1 MGFAHLHV
9 HTAYSLLD
17 GAARIGNVISQAKAM
32 GQDAIAITD
41 HGVMYGV
48 VDFYLAAKQAGIK
61 PILGCEVYTA
71 PRSRTDKEHGLDS
84 RPGHLILLA
93 KNETGYRNLMAL
105 CSRGFTEGYY
115 YKPRV
120 DFELLEQYHEGLVC
134 LSACLNGDVPRALL
148 EAGYPAAKQAAER
161 YIAIFGKEDY
171 YLEIQNHGLPEEET
185 VRRGLAKL
193 ACELGLKLV
202 CTNDVHYAE
211 QADALMQDV
220 LTCIQTGK
228 KLTDSDRLKFSNDEF
243 YLKSEAQMR
252 ELFAQ
257 FPGAADNTAEI
268 AEKCNVEL
276 DFSHRYLP
284 KFTAKGVTDNAAY
297 LRRLCMKG
305 LKKKYGTVTGQLESR
320 LAYELDTISSMGF
333 VDYFLIVWDF
343 IRYAKGHGIAVGP
356 GRGSAA
362 GSLTAYALDIT
373 EVDPIAH
380 DLLFERFLNPERV
393 SMPDIDI
400 DFCYVRRDEVIDYV
414 TRKYGAD
421 RVAHIA
427 TFGTM
432 AARAAIRDVGRVLDV
447 PYAEVDA
454 AAKAVP
460 GVLHVTLSQALEQS
474 RELRHMYDTNG
485 NVHQMLDIAMQL
497 EGFPR
502 HVSTHAAGIV
512 ITDGPLFDYVPVLT
526 GDNGLLTQYPMGTLE
541 QLGLLK
547 MDFLGL
553 RNLTVIQDTVN
564 LIRKDNPAFDAS
576 ELDKEDADTFA
587 LIGRGDT
594 EGLFQLESRGMKR
607 FLRQLKPQ
615 KLEDIIAAISLYR
628 PGPMDQIPLYLKN
641 RENPAGIT
649 YRHEKLR
656 PILEQTF
663 GTVVYQEQVM
673 AIVRDLAGYS
683 LGRADLVRR
692 MMSKKKYDQM
702 QKEKEVFL
710 RGCEKNGVDRAVAE
724 AIFAEL
730 TDFANYAFNKSH
742 AAAYAV
748 VAYRTAYLKCHYPTQ
763 FLASLLKSLLGSSSA
778 VARYIDDFS
787 KYGIRLLP
795 PDVNK
800 SYAAFTAE
808 GKHVRFGLSA
818 LKNVGYAFPDAIAAE
833 REKNGL
839 FASFPEFIDRMAGK
853 ELNKRVMEVLIQCGT
868 FDSLHGNRRA
878 LMLCFEKLI
887 DRANERVRE
896 RAAGQVSFFGEL
908 GGGQAAMPPAEGVPE
923 GIDDFPQSYK
933 LRMERELSGMYLTGH
948 PLDNWRVQM
957 KAFCP
962 GGISALYEEPPAE
975 GANVRL
981 CGIISRRKDR
991 YTKSGTAMA
1000 VMVLE
1005 DFYTNI
1011 ELVAFSGMVNKYGAI
1026 LQEGKPVLVE
1036 GTYSGGAEQTPSVQL
1051 KAAYLLEKLQLPPHL
1066 TVYVRIK
1073 EVSDAPQVEAVMRN
1087 FPGNTPMIVYA
1098 EEQKQYFRAKTG
1110 ADLSGRLL
1118 SALSAAFGDEN
1129 VLVKS
1134 AKV

>member
-17 GAARIGNVISQAKAM
+17 GAARIEALIARAKELGM
-32 GQDAIAITD
+32 TSIAITD

-48 VDFYLAAKQAGIK
+48 VDFYLAARAAGLN
-61 PILGCEVYTA
+61 PILGCELYTA
-71 PRSRTDKEHGLDS
+71 PRGRADKTHGLDS
-84 RPGHLILLA
+84 KPGHLVLLA

-105 CSRGFTEGYY
+105 SSRGFTEGYY

-134 LSACLNGDVPRALL
+134 LSACLNGDIPRALL
-148 EAGYPAAKQAAER
+148 ESGYEKAKQVAGR
-161 YIAIFGKEDY
+161 YLGIFGKEDF
-171 YLEIQNHGLPEEET
+171 YLEIQNHGLAEEEA
-185 VRRGLAKL
+185 VRLGLARL
-193 ACELGLKLV
+193 SQELGVGLV
-202 CTNDVHYAE
+202 CTNDVHYVD
-211 QADALMQDV
+211 QSDAQMQDV

-228 KLTDSDRLKFSNDEF
+228 KFNDPDRLRFSGDAY
-243 YLKSEAQMR
+243 YLKSEAEMR
-252 ELFAQ
+252 ALFAG
-257 FPGAADNTAEI
+257 FPGAADNTEKI
-268 AEKCNVEL
+268 AEKCRVEL

-284 KFTAKGVTDNAAY
+284 KFAAPGVKDNGAY
-297 LRRLCMKG
+297 LRALCMEG
-305 LKKKYGTVTGQLESR
+305 LQKKYGGVTQELEER
-320 LAYELDTISSMGF
+320 LDYELDTIQSMGF

-343 IRYAKGHGIAVGP
+343 IKYAKEHGIAVGP

-362 GSLTAYALDIT
+362 GSLAAYALDIT

-380 DLLFERFLNPERV
+380 GLLFERFLNPERV

-414 TRKYGAD
+414 TQKYGAD

-432 AARAAIRDVGRVLDV
+432 AARAVIRDVGRVLEL

-460 GVLHVTLSQALEQS
+460 GQLHITLGQAMAQS
-474 RELRHMYDTNG
+474 RELKHMYDTNPQ
-485 NVHQMLDIAMQL
+485 VRRMLDIALKL

-541 QLGLLK
+541 RLGLLK

-553 RNLTVIQDTVN
+553 RNLTVIQDTVD
-564 LIRKDNPAFDAS
+564 LIQKNDPSFSPAQMDI
-576 ELDKEDADTFA
+576 EDPAVFA
-587 LIGRGDT
+587 MIGRGDT
-594 EGLFQLESRGMKR
+594 DGMFQLESRGMKR

-615 KLEDIIAAISLYR
+615 SLEDIIAAISLYR
-628 PGPMDQIPLYLKN
+628 PGPMDQIPLYLRN
-641 RENPAGIT
+641 RAHPEGIT

-656 PILEQTF
+656 PILEPTY

-702 QKEKEVFL
+702 QKEQEVFL
-710 RGCEKNGVDRAVAE
+710 RGCAKNGVDRQTAE

-763 FLASLLKSLLGSSSA
+763 FLASLLKSLLGSSQT
-778 VARYIDDFS
+778 VARYIEDFS

-800 SYAAFTAE
+800 SVAAFTAE
-808 GKHVRFGLSA
+808 GRHVRFGLSA
-818 LKNVGYAFPDAIAAE
+818 LKNVGYAFPDAMAAE
-833 REKNGL
+833 REANGP

-853 ELNKRVMEVLIQCGT
+853 ELNKRVMEVLISCGV
-868 FDSLHGNRRA
+868 FDSLHPNRRA
-878 LMLCFEKLI
+878 LMLCYEKLI
-887 DRANERVRE
+887 DRASVQARE
-896 RAAGQVSFFGEL
+896 RAAGQMSFFS
-908 GGGQAAMPPAEGVPE
+908 GGPASSGVPPAETVPE
-923 GIDDFPQSYK
+923 GVEDFPDMDK
-933 LRMERELSGMYLTGH
+933 LRLEREYAGMYLTGH
-948 PLDNWRVQM
+948 PLDGWRVKM
-957 KAFCP
+957 KAFSP
-962 GGISALYEEPPAE
+962 TGIGALYEAPPPE
-975 GANVRL
+975 GTSVRL
-981 CGIISRRKDR
+981 CGLVSRRKDR
-991 YTKSGTAMA
+991 YTKNGSAMA
-1000 VMVLE
+1000 VMTFE
-1005 DFYTNI
+1005 DFYTHV
-1011 ELVAFSGMVNKYGAI
+1011 ELVAFSGVVQKYGS
-1026 LQEGKPVLVE
+1026 LLREGIPLLVE
-1036 GTYSGGAEQTPSVQL
+1036 GTVSGGGAEEEVSVQL
-1051 KAAYLLEKLQLPPHL
+1051 KAAYALSKLQLPPHL
-1066 TVYVRIK
+1066 GVYVRVK
-1073 EVSDAPQVEAVMRN
+1073 DASAAPQVEESVKMFAGQAPLTV
-1087 FPGNTPMIVYA
+1087 FV
-1098 EEQKQYFRAKTG
+1098 EESGRYFRARTG
-1110 ADLSGRLL
+1110 VELCNALL
-1118 SALSAAFGDEN
+1118 SSLSAVFGDEN

>member
-17 GAARIGNVISQAKAM
+17 GAARIENLISQAKAL
-32 GQDAIAITD
+32 GQTAIAITD

-48 VDFYLAAKQAGIK
+48 VDFYLAAKDAGLK

-71 PRSRTDKEHGLDS
+71 PRGRGDKEHGLDS
-84 RPGHLILLA
+84 RPGHLTLLA

-134 LSACLNGDVPRALL
+134 LSGCLNGDAARALL
-148 EAGYPAAKQAAER
+148 EAGEAKAKQMAER
-161 YIAIFGKEDY
+161 YLRIFGTEDY

-185 VRRGLAKL
+185 VRYGLAKI
-193 ACELGLKLV
+193 ARELGLKLV
-202 CTNDVHYAE
+202 CTNDVHYVE
-211 QADALMQDV
+211 QPDALMQDV

-228 KLTDSDRLKFSNDEF
+228 KLNDTDRLKFSNDEF
-243 YLKSEAQMR
+243 YLKSETQMR

-257 FPGAADNTAEI
+257 FPGAADNTVEI

-284 KFTAKGVTDNAAY
+284 KFTADGVDDNAAY
-297 LRRLCMKG
+297 LRALCIDG
-305 LKKKYGTVTGQLESR
+305 LQKKYGAVTEQLETR
-320 LAYELDTISSMGF
+320 LDYELHTIGSMGF

-343 IRYAKGHGIAVGP
+343 IKYAKEHGIAVGP

-414 TRKYGAD
+414 TQKYGAD

-432 AARAAIRDVGRVLDV
+432 AARAAIRDVGRVLDL

-460 GVLHVTLSQALEQS
+460 EFIHITLRQALEQS
-474 RELRHMYDTNG
+474 RELKHMYDTNG
-485 NVHQMLDIAMQL
+485 NVRQMLDIALQL

-541 QLGLLK
+541 RLGLLK

-553 RNLTVIQDTVN
+553 RNLTVIQDTVD
-564 LIRKDNPAFDAS
+564 LIKADNPAFDPA
-576 ELDKEDADTFA
+576 ELDKEDAETFA

-594 EGLFQLESRGMKR
+594 DGLFQLESRGMKR

-649 YRHEKLR
+649 YRHEKLK

-692 MMSKKKYDQM
+692 MMSKKKYAEM
-702 QKEKEVFL
+702 QKEKKVFL
-710 RGCEKNGVDRAVAE
+710 RGCDQNGVDRAVAE
-724 AIFAEL
+724 SMFAEL

-795 PDVNK
+795 PDVNR
-800 SYAAFTAE
+800 SFAAFTAE
-808 GKHVRFGLSA
+808 GRHVRFGLSA
-818 LKNVGYAFPDAIAAE
+818 LKNVGYAFPDAMAE
-833 REKNGL
+833 ERRKNGA
-839 FASFPEFIDRMAGK
+839 FTSFPEFIDRMAGK
-853 ELNKRVMEVLIQCGT
+853 ELNRRVMEVLIQCGA
-868 FDSLHGNRRA
+868 FDSLHPNRRA
-878 LMLCFEKLI
+878 LMLCYERLM
-887 DRANERVRE
+887 DHANERVRE
-896 RAAGQVSFFGEL
+896 RAAGQVSFFGDA
-908 GGGQAAMPPAEGVPE
+908 GGGDTGLPPEQGVPD
-923 GIDDFPQSYK
+923 GVDDFPQAEK
-933 LRMERELSGMYLTGH
+933 LRLERELSGMYLSGH
-948 PLDNWRVQM
+948 PLDGWRVQV

-962 GGISALYEEPPAE
+962 GGISALYEEPPKE
-975 GANVRL
+975 GTVVRL
-981 CGIISRRKDR
+981 CGMIARRKDR
-991 YTKSGTAMA
+991 YTKSGSSMA
-1000 VMVLE
+1000 VMELE
-1005 DFYTNI
+1005 DFYTHI
-1011 ELVAFSGMVNKYGAI
+1011 ELVAFSGMVQKYGGL
-1026 LQEGKPVLVE
+1026 LQEGAPVFVE
-1036 GTYSGGAEQTPSVQL
+1036 GTISGGGEQAMSVQL
-1051 KAAYLLEKLQLPPHL
+1051 KAAYPLEQLQLPPNL
-1066 TVYVRIK
+1066 GVYVRVK
-1073 EVSDAPQVEAVMRN
+1073 DASAAPQVEAVIKQ
-1087 FPGNTPMIVYA
+1087 FPGGAALTVYA
-1098 EEQKQYFRAKTG
+1098 EEQSRYFRACAG
-1110 ADLSGRLL
+1110 VALDGGLL
-1118 SALSAAFGDEN
+1118 SALAAAFGDEN

>member
-17 GAARIGNVISQAKAM
+17 GAARIDNVIAQAKAL
-32 GQDAIAITD
+32 GQTAIAITD

-48 VDFYLAAKQAGIK
+48 VGFYLAAKKAGIR

-71 PRSRTDKEHGLDS
+71 PRGRADKEHVLDS
-84 RPGHLILLA
+84 RPGHLVLLA

-120 DFELLEQYHEGLVC
+120 DFELLEQYREGLVC

-148 EAGYPAAKQAAER
+148 ESGYDAARQAAER
-161 YIAIFGKEDY
+161 YIGIFGKDDY

-185 VRRGLAKL
+185 VRQGLCKL
-193 ACELGLKLV
+193 SRDLGLKLV
-202 CTNDVHYAE
+202 CTNDVHYVARE
-211 QADALMQDV
+211 DALMQDV

-228 KLTDSDRLKFSNDEF
+228 KRDDADRLRFSNDEF
-243 YLKSEAQMR
+243 YLKSEQDMR
-252 ELFAQ
+252 ALFAG
-257 FPGAADNTAEI
+257 FPGAADHTVEI

-284 KFTAKGVTDNAAY
+284 KFTAEGVADNAAY
-297 LRRLCMKG
+297 LRALCLEG
-305 LKKKYGTVTGQLESR
+305 LQKKYGAVTEPLQKR
-320 LAYELDTISSMGF
+320 LDYELGTIANMGF

-343 IRYAKGHGIAVGP
+343 IKFAKEQGIAVGP

-362 GSLTAYALDIT
+362 GSLTAYALNIT

-400 DFCYVRRDEVIDYV
+400 DFCYVRRDEVIAYV
-414 TRKYGAD
+414 RQKYGAD

-460 GVLHVTLSQALEQS
+460 EFLHVTLKQALEQS
-474 RELRHMYDTNG
+474 RELKHMYDTNG
-485 NVHQMLDIAMQL
+485 NVRQLLDIALQL

-553 RNLTVIQDTVN
+553 RNLTVIQDTVD
-564 LIRKDNPAFDAS
+564 LIKADSPAFDAS
-576 ELDKEDADTFA
+576 ELDKPDTEVFA

-607 FLRQLKPQ
+607 FLRQLKPRS
-615 KLEDIIAAISLYR
+615 LEDIIAAISLYR

-656 PILEQTF
+656 PILEPTY

-692 MMSKKKYDQM
+692 MMSKKKYEQM
-702 QKEKEVFL
+702 RQEKETFVQ
-710 RGCEKNGVDRAVAE
+710 GCAKNGIGKEIAE
-724 AIFAEL
+724 SVFAEL

-795 PDVNK
+795 PDVNH
-800 SYAAFTAE
+800 SSAAFVAE
-808 GKHVRFGLSA
+808 GRHVRCGLSA

-833 REKNGL
+833 REKNGP
-839 FASFPEFIDRMAGK
+839 FSSFPEFIDRMAGK

-878 LMLCFEKLI
+878 LMLCYEKLI

-896 RAAGQVSFFGEL
+896 RAAGQVSFFGDA
-908 GGGQAAMPPAEGVPE
+908 GQDTGLPPAEGVPDGVE
-923 GIDDFPQSYK
+923 DFSQADK
-933 LRMERELSGMYLTGH
+933 LSRERELSGMYLTGH
-948 PLDNWRVQM
+948 PLDDWRVQV
-957 KAFCP
+957 KACSP
-962 GGISALYEEPPAE
+962 GGIAALYEEPPKE
-975 GANVRL
+975 GTVVRL
-981 CGIISRRKDR
+981 CGLVSSRRDR
-991 YTKSGTAMA
+991 YTKSGAVMA
-1000 VMVLE
+1000 VMVFE
-1005 DFYTNI
+1005 DFYTHI
-1011 ELVAFSGMVNKYGAI
+1011 ELVAFSNLVQKYGGI
-1026 LQEGKPVLVE
+1026 LSEGRPLLVE
-1036 GTYSGGAEQTPSVQL
+1036 GTVSGGREQGMSIQL
-1051 KAAYLLEKLQLPPHL
+1051 KAAWPLETLRLPDNL
-1066 TVYVRIK
+1066 GVYVRIK
-1073 EVSDAPQVEAVMRN
+1073 DVSAAPQVEQTVHN
-1087 FPGNTPMIVYA
+1087 YPGDAPLTVYA
-1098 EEQKQYFRAKTG
+1098 EEQKQYFRARAG
-1110 ADLSGRLL
+1110 VRLCGGLL